1 MRIVIT
7 NASVDRGAAAARALR
22 LAGHEVYG
30 VDSRRVSR
38 WMVSRHLHGYGCID
52 RDDPLERQDAI
63 LRFIEQTRGDVFLP
77 LCTPGAIMA
86 VQRRSDL
93 ERMCRVNPPE
103 ADAFVAAFDKRLCM
117 QECTALAIPCAGSL
131 SRDEAAAMLGGD
143 GDRSI
148 LIKPATD
155 VGAARGVRHVT
166 DVRELDEA
174 IRLCIS
180 QYGSCVIQEYIPG
193 GDDAM
198 CMVTVVYSRSGQLLA
213 AFTARKLRQWPA
225 SGGVTAYG
233 LSTRDHELLDLV
245 RPFFDRLRWRGPA
258 EVELKHDPR
267 DGVCKVLEINP
278 RLPGYLRHAS
288 LSGIEMSTLA
298 VEAALGAEPLP
309 RTGLSEYCEGVAYI
323 APTVYAKSVLHDAVE
338 RGWGRAL
345 MQACSQSIAAGPMLR
360 SLLSDPLPMLTRSFV
375 RMRPIVHHTLSVPPE
390 SETLP

>member
-1 MRIVIT
+1 
-7 NASVDRGAAAARALR
+7 
-22 LAGHEVYG
+22 
-30 VDSRRVSR
+30 
-38 WMVSRHLHGYGCID
+38 
-52 RDDPLERQDAI
+52 
-63 LRFIEQTRGDVFLP
+63 
-77 LCTPGAIMA
+77 
-86 VQRRSDL
+86 
-93 ERMCRVNPPE
+93 
-103 ADAFVAAFDKRLCM
+103 
-117 QECTALAIPCAGSL
+117 
-131 SRDEAAAMLGGD
+131 
-143 GDRSI
+143 
-148 LIKPATD
+148 
-155 VGAARGVRHVT
+155 
-166 DVRELDEA
+166 
-174 IRLCIS
+174 
-180 QYGSCVIQEYIPG
+180 
-193 GDDAM
+193 
-198 CMVTVVYSRSGQLLA
+198 
-213 AFTARKLRQWPA
+213 
-225 SGGVTAYG
+225 
-233 LSTRDHELLDLV
+233 V